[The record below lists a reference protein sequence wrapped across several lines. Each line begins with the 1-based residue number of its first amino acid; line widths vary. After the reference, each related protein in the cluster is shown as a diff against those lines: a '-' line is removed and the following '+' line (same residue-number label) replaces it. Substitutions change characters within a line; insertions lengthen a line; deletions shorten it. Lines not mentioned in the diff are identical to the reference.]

1 MRKFIITAELRDITD
16 KWDNQQT
23 RPENSI
29 SYSRMVEIL
38 NEKALQYAKD
48 YAKELEC
55 SKWISVGERLP
66 ENSGKYLVNSDNE
79 LYNVC
84 SAYFEKHRTG
94 NKFNVASGKVTH
106 WQPLPTPPQKQ

>member
-23 RPENSI
+23 RPEDSI

-48 YAKELEC
+48 YAKELEG
-55 SKWISVGERLP
+55 SKWVSVDSGVEDLRKVLKKL
-66 ENSGKYLVNSDNE
+66 ENHIDGKLGIICSDIPLFHDDILN
-79 LYNVC
+79 
-84 SAYFEKHRTG
+84 AI
-94 NKFNVASGKVTH
+94 NKI
-106 WQPLPTPPQKQ
+106 TPQQKQ